1 LPLNFDN
8 QQPLLRI
15 DDDWLIGSN
24 GADGTLLINNQ
35 SGRYRSQS
43 TDALKQL
50 ELHLSNMN
58 IKTISTSEVIKR

>member
-1 LPLNFDN
+1 M
-8 QQPLLRI
+8 
-15 DDDWLIGSN
+15 

-35 SGRYRSQS
+35 LGRYRSQS

>member
-1 LPLNFDN
+1 M
-8 QQPLLRI
+8 
-15 DDDWLIGSN
+15 